1 VIQRYVFI
9 TNLIAMLQLLEASRG
24 DLVALRLTGSIDKYD
39 YNVMLPI
46 LEEKIKQYGKVR
58 VYAELQEA
66 EELSLQALWEDL
78 KFDFRHAAD
87 FSRVAIV
94 GNRKWLDWL
103 TVMASPFT
111 TAKVRYFEH
120 IERERALDWVRANE
134 EEQ

>member
-1 VIQRYVFI
+1 
-9 TNLIAMLQLLEASRG
+9 MLQLLEESKE

-39 YNVMLPI
+39 YQVMLPI

-58 VYAELQEA
+58 VYAELQEV
-66 EELSLQALWEDL
+66 EDLSLRALWEDL

-87 FSRVAIV
+87 FNRVAIV

-111 TAKVRYFEH
+111 TAKVKYFEH
-120 IERERALDWVRANE
+120 IDRDKALHWIKADNE
-134 EEQ
+134 Q

>member
-1 VIQRYVFI
+1 
-9 TNLIAMLQLLEASRG
+9 MLQLLEESKE

-39 YNVMLPI
+39 YDMMLPI

-58 VYAELQEA
+58 VYAELQDA

-78 KFDFRHAAD
+78 KFDFKHARD
-87 FSRVAIV
+87 FNRVAIV

-111 TAKVRYFEH
+111 TAKLKYFEH
-120 IERERALDWVRANE
+120 IDRDEALDWVKSNQ